1 MTSPLCCIGNT
12 TTTCWIIDIV
22 TGIVYFLPCNG
33 INTAKVI
40 FHIIIRRKIPTTT
53 STWISII
60 PIIATT
66 SCIGNSI
73 SIITITR
80 AIIAIPLISVFTR
93 FQCQVVTCIFPSLTT
108 EGNVETTGFL
118 VIFSYFITIFIIIC
132 VFIFTV
138 EEGEAKGC
146 TFAIDPRFQVRNLVV
161 FVFFLTTDFPVN
173 FEFITST
180 AEVIFTKFNDTHQTI
195 RFGVTCT

>member
-33 INTAKVI
+33 IDTTEVFVYIFVICKVI
-40 FHIIIRRKIPTTT
+40 GT
-53 STWISII
+53 II
-60 PIIATT
+60 PVFAFA
-66 SCIGNSI
+66 SI

-80 AIIAIPLISVFTR
+80 TIITIPFIRIFTG
-93 FQCQVVTCIFPSLTT
+93 FKSQVITCIFPSLTT
-108 EGNVETTGFL
+108 EGNVEATGFL
-118 VIFSYFITIFIIIC
+118 VIFSYFITIFVIIC

-138 EEGEAKGC
+138 EAKGC
-146 TFAIDPRFQVRNLVV
+146 TFAINPRFQVRNLVV

-173 FEFITST
+173 FKFVTST

-195 RFGVTCT
+195 RFGVTST

>member
-40 FHIIIRRKIPTTT
+40 FHIIIRRKVPILVRARF
-53 STWISII
+53 SII
-60 PIIATT
+60 PIIPST
-66 SCIGNSI
+66 SWIRNIIC
-73 SIITITR
+73 IITITR

-93 FQCQVVTCIFPSLTT
+93 FQCQVVTCVFPCLTT
-108 EGNVETTGFL
+108 KGNIKATGFL
-118 VIFSYFITIFIIIC
+118 VIFGYFITIFVVIC

-146 TFAIDPRFQVRNLVV
+146 TFAINPRFQVRNLVI

-173 FEFITST
+173 FKFITST
-180 AEVIFTKFNDTHQTI
+180 TEVIFTKFNDTHQTI